1 VLGCGMSE
9 NRNGISKSAFKP
21 LIRQFLP
28 TREINRAFDQLGPVE
43 HGPRWIT
50 PAELIDGMVF
60 HVLQGP
66 GTLAQHVTRLT
77 GKSITDGA
85 LSQRRVAMPWAI
97 FEAIMGAA
105 LRPRADPKRQPEAFY
120 KGLRL
125 CGLDG
130 TRGSVANTP
139 QTKESM
145 LKAASRRHKA
155 AFAKVSVVTLIE
167 LGIHNPIAA
176 SIGPRDESEALLTQ
190 RLWEKLPEDILL
202 LTDRYHGVAKRLI
215 QMRRA
220 QPEGRREALTRV
232 KENLKAPV
240 LEVYPDGSALVE
252 IRSGKDKMLV
262 REIRGQVRRA
272 NGKWSRVRLWT
283 TLLDWRQYPAHE
295 LLELYGRRWEQ
306 EGFYR
311 ELKVDMRSTTLLQS
325 HTEQTAAQEIAALI
339 LAYAMLVDERI
350 KAAKLGQVGVLR
362 ISFAKVLNLM
372 QGLWRFLECAEGV
385 LTDKQVRLIVR
396 RAMRELAAELVPKR
410 RQRSCPRKLRQPVS
424 SWPRLLRNTYAK
436 GPVEYELQPITQ

>member
-1 VLGCGMSE
+1 MSE
-9 NRNGISKSAFKP
+9 NCKGISKSTFKP

-28 TREINRAFDQLGPVE
+28 RQAINQAFDQFGPVE

-85 LSQRRVAMPWAI
+85 LSQRRVAMPGEI
-97 FEAIMGAA
+97 FETIMDAA
-105 LRPRADPKRQPEAFY
+105 LRPKADAKKHPDAFY
-120 KGLRL
+120 RGLRL

-130 TRGSVANTP
+130 SRGSVANTP

-155 AFAKVSVVTLIE
+155 AFAKVSVVTLVE
-167 LGIHNPIAA
+167 LGIHNPIGA
-176 SIGPRDESEALLTQ
+176 SIGPKNESEAVLTQ
-190 RLWEKLPEDILL
+190 RLWDKLPENSLL

-220 QPEGRREALTRV
+220 QPEGHREALTRV
-232 KENLKAPV
+232 KEKLKAPV
-240 LEVYPDGSALVE
+240 LEAYPDGSALVE
-252 IRSGKDKMLV
+252 IRSGKDKILV
-262 REIRGQVRRA
+262 REIRGQVRRG
-272 NGKWSRVRLWT
+272 NGKRSRVRLWT
-283 TLLDWRQYPAHE
+283 TLLDWCQYPAHE

-325 HTEQTAAQEIAALI
+325 HTEQTAAQEIAALL

-350 KAAKLGQVGVLR
+350 KAAKLGQVPVLR
-362 ISFAKVLNLM
+362 ISFAKVLNMM

-385 LTDKQVRLIVR
+385 LTEKQVRLIVH
-396 RAMRELAAELVPKR
+396 RAMRELTTELVPKR
-410 RQRSCPRKLRQPVS
+410 RQRSSPRKLRQPVR
-424 SWPRLLRNTYAK
+424 SWPRLLRNTYQK
-436 GPVEYELQPITQ
+436 GPVQYELQPITQ

>member
-1 VLGCGMSE
+1 MSKDCS
-9 NRNGISKSAFKP
+9 GISKSAFKP
-21 LIRQFLP
+21 LIRHFLP
-28 TREINRAFDQLGPVE
+28 RQAIRQAYDQFGPVE

-85 LSQRRVAMPWAI
+85 LSQRRVAMAPEI
-97 FEAIMGAA
+97 FEIIMGAA
-105 LRPRADPKRQPEAFY
+105 LRPRADVKKHPDAFY
-120 KGLRL
+120 HGLRL

-130 TRGSVANTP
+130 SRGSVANTP

-167 LGIHNPIAA
+167 LGLHNPIAA
-176 SIGPRDESEALLTQ
+176 SIGPKNESEAVLTQ
-190 RLWEKLPEDILL
+190 RLWNKLPEKSLL

-220 QPEGRREALTRV
+220 QPEAHREALTRV
-232 KENLKAPV
+232 KDKLKAPV

-252 IRSGKDKMLV
+252 ISSGKDKMLV
-262 REIRGQVRRA
+262 REIRGHVRRG
-272 NGKWSRVRLWT
+272 NGKRSRVRLWT

-339 LAYAMLVDERI
+339 LAYAMLVEERI
-350 KAAKLGQVGVLR
+350 QAAKLGQVPVLR
-362 ISFAKVLNLM
+362 ISFAKVLHMM
-372 QGLWRFLECAEGV
+372 QGLWQFLECAEGV
-385 LTDKQVRLIVR
+385 LTDKQVRLIVQ
-396 RAMRELAAELVPKR
+396 RAMRELTTELVPKR
-410 RQRSCPRKLRQPVS
+410 RQRSSPRKLRQPVS
-424 SWPRLLRNTYAK
+424 SWPRLLRNTYRK
-436 GPVEYELQPITQ
+436 GPVRYE